1 MKITFLDASTVDAG
15 DINLDCIREHG
26 DLIIHSTTSNNE
38 TLQRVIDSEII
49 ITNKVIIDKPIIEAS
64 KKLKLIVVSATG
76 YNNIDVD
83 AANAN
88 NVTVCNVV
96 DYSTPIVA
104 QHTISLIL
112 NLCGQTYKYLNEKSL
127 WPASPIFTRLDHK
140 VTEVSGKNL
149 GIVGVGNIG
158 SKVGEIAESMGMKI
172 QVLARKDSKSLIHQ
186 EWPRLEYASFFENSD
201 IITLH
206 CPLTDSNKHLI
217 NNESLSIMKKTSYLI
232 NTSRGDLVDES
243 ALAIALT
250 EKNIAGAAVD
260 VLSEE
265 PPPSDHC
272 LINESIPNLLVS
284 PHIAWISVESRK
296 RLINGVS
303 SNIKAFLNKS
313 PINQVS

>member
-1 MKITFLDASTVDAG
+1 M
-15 DINLDCIREHG
+15 E
-26 DLIIHSTTSNNE
+26 
-38 TLQRVIDSEII
+38 
-49 ITNKVIIDKPIIEAS
+49 
-64 KKLKLIVVSATG
+64 
-76 YNNIDVD
+76 
-83 AANAN
+83 
-88 NVTVCNVV
+88 
-96 DYSTPIVA
+96 
-104 QHTISLIL
+104 
-112 NLCGQTYKYLNEKSL
+112 
-127 WPASPIFTRLDHK
+127 
-140 VTEVSGKNL
+140 
-149 GIVGVGNIG
+149 
-158 SKVGEIAESMGMKI
+158 MKI

-243 ALAIALT
+243 ALAIALN
-250 EKNIAGAAVD
+250 EKSIAGAAVD

>member
-1 MKITFLDASTVDAG
+1 M
-15 DINLDCIREHG
+15 
-26 DLIIHSTTSNNE
+26 
-38 TLQRVIDSEII
+38 
-49 ITNKVIIDKPIIEAS
+49 
-64 KKLKLIVVSATG
+64 
-76 YNNIDVD
+76 
-83 AANAN
+83 
-88 NVTVCNVV
+88 
-96 DYSTPIVA
+96 
-104 QHTISLIL
+104 

-127 WPASPIFTRLDHK
+127 WPASPIFTRLDHR
-140 VTEVSGKNL
+140 VTEISGKNL

>member
-1 MKITFLDASTVDAG
+1 MKITFLDASTVDAR

-76 YNNIDVD
+76 YNNIDLD
-83 AANAN
+83 AARAN

-127 WPASPIFTRLDHK
+127 WPASPIFTRLDHR
-140 VTEVSGKNL
+140 VTEISGKTL

-217 NNESLSIMKKTSYLI
+217 NHESLSIMKKTSYLI
-232 NTSRGDLVDES
+232 NTSRGDLIDES

-265 PPPSDHC
+265 PPPPDHC

>member
-38 TLQRVIDSEII
+38 TSKRVIDSEII

-83 AANAN
+83 AAKAN

-127 WPASPIFTRLDHK
+127 WPASPIFTRLDHR
-140 VTEVSGKNL
+140 VTEISGKNL

-243 ALAIALT
+243 ALAIALN

>member
-15 DINLDCIREHG
+15 DINLNCIREHG

-76 YNNIDVD
+76 YNNIDLD
-83 AANAN
+83 AARAN

-127 WPASPIFTRLDHK
+127 WPASPIFTRLDHR
-140 VTEVSGKNL
+140 VTEISGKTL

-217 NNESLSIMKKTSYLI
+217 NHESLSIMKKTSYLI

>member
-1 MKITFLDASTVDAG
+1 M
-15 DINLDCIREHG
+15 
-26 DLIIHSTTSNNE
+26 
-38 TLQRVIDSEII
+38 QRVIDSEII

-83 AANAN
+83 AAKAN

-127 WPASPIFTRLDHK
+127 WPASPIFTRLDHR
-140 VTEVSGKNL
+140 VTEISGKTI

>member
-38 TLQRVIDSEII
+38 TLKRVIDSEII

-83 AANAN
+83 AAKAN

-127 WPASPIFTRLDHK
+127 WPASPIFTRLDHR
-140 VTEVSGKNL
+140 VTEISGKNL

-243 ALAIALT
+243 ALAIALN

-303 SNIKAFLNKS
+303 SNIKAFLNRS

>member
-38 TLQRVIDSEII
+38 TLKRVIDSEII

-83 AANAN
+83 AAKAN

-127 WPASPIFTRLDHK
+127 WPASPIFTRLDHR
-140 VTEVSGKNL
+140 VTEISGKNL

-158 SKVGEIAESMGMKI
+158 SKVGEIAESMGM
-172 QVLARKDSKSLIHQ
+172 
-186 EWPRLEYASFFENSD
+186 
-201 IITLH
+201 
-206 CPLTDSNKHLI
+206 
-217 NNESLSIMKKTSYLI
+217 
-232 NTSRGDLVDES
+232 
-243 ALAIALT
+243 
-250 EKNIAGAAVD
+250 
-260 VLSEE
+260 
-265 PPPSDHC
+265 
-272 LINESIPNLLVS
+272 
-284 PHIAWISVESRK
+284 
-296 RLINGVS
+296 
-303 SNIKAFLNKS
+303 
-313 PINQVS
+313 

>member
-38 TLQRVIDSEII
+38 TLKRVIDSEII

-83 AANAN
+83 AAKAN

-127 WPASPIFTRLDHK
+127 WPASPIFTRLDHR
-140 VTEVSGKNL
+140 VTEISGKSL

-186 EWPRLEYASFFENSD
+186 EWPRFEYASFFENSD

-243 ALAIALT
+243 ALAIALN

-303 SNIKAFLNKS
+303 SNIKAFLNRS

>member
-38 TLQRVIDSEII
+38 TLKRVIDSEII

-83 AANAN
+83 AAKAN

-127 WPASPIFTRLDHK
+127 WPASPIFTRLDHR

-243 ALAIALT
+243 ALAIALN

>member
-38 TLQRVIDSEII
+38 TLKRVIDSEII

-83 AANAN
+83 AAKAN

-127 WPASPIFTRLDHK
+127 WPASPIFTRLDHR
-140 VTEVSGKNL
+140 VTEISGKSL

-250 EKNIAGAAVD
+250 EKNISGAAVD

-303 SNIKAFLNKS
+303 INIKAFLNKS

>member
-38 TLQRVIDSEII
+38 TLKRVIDSEII

-83 AANAN
+83 AAKAN

-127 WPASPIFTRLDHK
+127 WPASPIFTRLDHR
-140 VTEVSGKNL
+140 VTEISGKSL

-186 EWPRLEYASFFENSD
+186 EWPRFEYASFFENSD

-243 ALAIALT
+243 ALAIALN

>member
-38 TLQRVIDSEII
+38 TLKRVIDSEII

-83 AANAN
+83 AAKAN

-127 WPASPIFTRLDHK
+127 WPASPIFTRLDHR
-140 VTEVSGKNL
+140 VTEISGKSL

-243 ALAIALT
+243 ALAIALN

-303 SNIKAFLNKS
+303 SNIKAFLNRS

>member
-49 ITNKVIIDKPIIEAS
+49 ITNKVVIDKPIIEAS

-76 YNNIDVD
+76 YNNIDVE
-83 AANAN
+83 AAKTN

-127 WPASPIFTRLDHK
+127 WPSSPIFTRLDHR
-140 VTEVSGKNL
+140 VTEISGKTL

-172 QVLARKDSKSLIHQ
+172 QVLARDGSKGLTHQ

-217 NNESLSIMKKTSYLI
+217 NNESLSIMKSSSYLI
-232 NTSRGDLVDES
+232 NTSRGDLIDEN

-250 EKNIAGAAVD
+250 NKKIAGAAVD

-272 LINESIPNLLVS
+272 LINESTPNILVS

-296 RLINGVS
+296 RLIKGVC
-303 SNIKAFLNKS
+303 SNIKSFINKS
-313 PINQVS
+313 PINQVN

>member
-38 TLQRVIDSEII
+38 TLKRVIDSEII

-127 WPASPIFTRLDHK
+127 WPASPIFTRLDHR
-140 VTEVSGKNL
+140 VTEISGKNL

-243 ALAIALT
+243 ALAIALN

>member
-26 DLIIHSTTSNNE
+26 DLIIHSTTSSNE
-38 TLQRVIDSEII
+38 TLKRVIDSEII

-83 AANAN
+83 AAKAN

-127 WPASPIFTRLDHK
+127 WPASPIFTRLDHR
-140 VTEVSGKNL
+140 VTEISGKTL

-243 ALAIALT
+243 ALAIALN

-303 SNIKAFLNKS
+303 SNIKAFLSRS

>member
-83 AANAN
+83 AVNAN

-127 WPASPIFTRLDHK
+127 WPASPIFTRLDHR
-140 VTEVSGKNL
+140 VTEISGKTL

-250 EKNIAGAAVD
+250 EKNISGAAVD

-265 PPPSDHC
+265 PPPSDHS

>member
-49 ITNKVIIDKPIIEAS
+49 ITNKVVIDKPIIEAS

-76 YNNIDVD
+76 YNNIDVE
-83 AANAN
+83 AAKTN

-127 WPASPIFTRLDHK
+127 WPSSPIFTRLDHR
-140 VTEVSGKNL
+140 VTEISGKTL

-172 QVLARKDSKSLIHQ
+172 QVLARDGSKGLTHQ
-186 EWPRLEYASFFENSD
+186 EWPRLDHYSFFETSD

-217 NNESLSIMKKTSYLI
+217 NN
-232 NTSRGDLVDES
+232 
-243 ALAIALT
+243 
-250 EKNIAGAAVD
+250 
-260 VLSEE
+260 
-265 PPPSDHC
+265 
-272 LINESIPNLLVS
+272 
-284 PHIAWISVESRK
+284 
-296 RLINGVS
+296 
-303 SNIKAFLNKS
+303 
-313 PINQVS
+313 

>member
-38 TLQRVIDSEII
+38 TLKRVIDSEII

-83 AANAN
+83 EAKAN

-127 WPASPIFTRLDHK
+127 WPASPIFTRLDHR
-140 VTEVSGKNL
+140 VTEISGKSL

-265 PPPSDHC
+265 PPPPDHC
-272 LINESIPNLLVS
+272 LINESITNLLVS

>member
-26 DLIIHSTTSNNE
+26 DLIIHSTTSSNE
-38 TLQRVIDSEII
+38 TLKRVIDSEII

-83 AANAN
+83 AAKAN

-127 WPASPIFTRLDHK
+127 WPASPIFTRLDHR
-140 VTEVSGKNL
+140 VTEISGKSL

-243 ALAIALT
+243 ALAIALN

-303 SNIKAFLNKS
+303 SNIKAFLNRS

>member
-15 DINLDCIREHG
+15 DINLDYIREHV
-26 DLIIHSTTSNNE
+26 DLIIHSTSSNNE
-38 TLQRVIDSEII
+38 TLQRVIESEII

-127 WPASPIFTRLDHK
+127 WPASPIFTRLDHR
-140 VTEVSGKNL
+140 VTEISGKTL

-186 EWPRLEYASFFENSD
+186 VWPRLEYSSFFENSD

-250 EKNIAGAAVD
+250 EKNISGAAVD

-296 RLINGVS
+296 RLINAVS

>member
-38 TLQRVIDSEII
+38 TLKRVIDSEII

-83 AANAN
+83 AAKAN

-127 WPASPIFTRLDHK
+127 WPASPIFTRLDHR
-140 VTEVSGKNL
+140 VTEISGKTL

-172 QVLARKDSKSLIHQ
+172 QVLARKNSKSLIHQ

-243 ALAIALT
+243 ALAIALN

-303 SNIKAFLNKS
+303 SNIKAFLSRS

>member
-1 MKITFLDASTVDAG
+1 M
-15 DINLDCIREHG
+15 
-26 DLIIHSTTSNNE
+26 
-38 TLQRVIDSEII
+38 QRVIDSEII

-76 YNNIDVD
+76 YNNIDLD
-83 AANAN
+83 AARAN
-88 NVTVCNVV
+88 KVTVCNVV

-127 WPASPIFTRLDHK
+127 WPASPIFTRLDHR
-140 VTEVSGKNL
+140 VTEISGKTL

-217 NNESLSIMKKTSYLI
+217 NHESLSIMKKTSYLI
-232 NTSRGDLVDES
+232 NTSRGDLIDES

>member
-1 MKITFLDASTVDAG
+1 M
-15 DINLDCIREHG
+15 
-26 DLIIHSTTSNNE
+26 
-38 TLQRVIDSEII
+38 QRVIDSEII

-127 WPASPIFTRLDHK
+127 WPASPIFTRLDHR
-140 VTEVSGKNL
+140 VTEISGKTL

-217 NNESLSIMKKTSYLI
+217 NTESLSIMKKTSYLI

>member
-49 ITNKVIIDKPIIEAS
+49 ITNKVIIDKPIIDAS

-127 WPASPIFTRLDHK
+127 WPASPIFTRLDHR
-140 VTEVSGKNL
+140 VTEISGKTL

-250 EKNIAGAAVD
+250 EKNISGAAVD

-265 PPPSDHC
+265 PPPSDHS

>member
-1 MKITFLDASTVDAG
+1 MKITFLDASTVDAR

-76 YNNIDVD
+76 YNNIDLD
-83 AANAN
+83 AARAN

-127 WPASPIFTRLDHK
+127 WPASPIFTRLDHR
-140 VTEVSGKNL
+140 VTEISGKTL

-217 NNESLSIMKKTSYLI
+217 NHESLSIMKKTSYLI

-250 EKNIAGAAVD
+250 EKNISGAAVD

>member
-38 TLQRVIDSEII
+38 TLKRVIDSEII
-49 ITNKVIIDKPIIEAS
+49 ITNKVIIDKLIIKAS

-83 AANAN
+83 AAKAN

-127 WPASPIFTRLDHK
+127 WPASPIFTRLDHR
-140 VTEVSGKNL
+140 VTEISGKTL
-149 GIVGVGNIG
+149 GVVGVGNIG